1 MQQEMPRTV
10 PKVLAVTGPT
20 ATGKTR
26 LGVELALR
34 YNGEVVSVDSM
45 QIYRRMDVG
54 TAKPR
59 PEEMRG
65 VPHHMIDVA
74 EPWED
79 YSVARYVTE
88 ASACVADILAR
99 NRLPILVGGTGLY
112 LDSLLSG
119 RTFAPHA
126 EGGIRARL
134 NRRAETEGTDA
145 LYAELARVDPEGA
158 ARLHPNDK
166 KRIIRALEVLY
177 ETGTSIASHNEQT
190 RSIPPR
196 YDALILALTYADR
209 ARLRER
215 IDRRVDEMMENGL
228 YDEVAALLGSGLS
241 PGCTAMQAIGY
252 KEMAAAVAGLVSPEA
267 AAEDVKLRS
276 RQYAKRQ
283 LTWLRR
289 NPRIRWI
296 FWEFE
301 PNFQIAFQNSTQF
314 MKDFGLL

>member
-1 MQQEMPRTV
+1 MQEDTRNA
-10 PKVLAVTGPT
+10 PKVLVITGPT

-34 YNGEVVSVDSM
+34 LGGEVVSVDSM
-45 QIYRRMDVG
+45 QVYRCMDVG

-59 PEEMRG
+59 PEETRG

-88 ASACVADILAR
+88 AAACVADILGR

-119 RTFAPHA
+119 RTFAPHPA
-126 EGGIRARL
+126 GGCRAL
-134 NRRAETEGTDA
+134 LTARAETEGA
-145 LYAELARVDPEGA
+145 GSLYAELARIDPQSA

-166 KRIIRALEVLY
+166 KRVVRALEVFY
-177 ETGTSIASHNEQT
+177 ETGASISSHNENT

-196 YDALILALTYADR
+196 YNALMLALTYADR
-209 ARLRER
+209 AHLKTR
-215 IDRRVDEMMENGL
+215 IDRRVDEMVENGL
-228 YDEVAALLGSGLS
+228 YDEVAALLRAGLS

-252 KEMAAAVAGLVSPEA
+252 KEMAAAVMGAVSRTA
-267 AAEDVKLRS
+267 AVEEIKLHS

-301 PNFQIAFQNSTQF
+301 PNFQIALQNSTQYI
-314 MKDFGLL
+314 KDFGLL